1 MSRCPWWTA
10 RPPGIRWLPGHWP
23 SVQGGGPVFSIA
35 KLVNIITRWI
45 NSGLWM
51 FLVDISNY
59 FMRAK
64 KTTDI
69 INCGYHL
76 LAPSVLSVG
85 VHTPLLLTSFI
96 YTILVGGIPTPLKNM
111 SSSVGMMMIPKI
123 WKVIKIHVPN
133 HQPVYVPYHPV
144 PSNVAT
150 GRQSRKWKS
159 WEHHGTI
166 HAFPQAIWMITGG

>member
-1 MSRCPWWTA
+1 
-10 RPPGIRWLPGHWP
+10 
-23 SVQGGGPVFSIA
+23 
-35 KLVNIITRWI
+35 
-45 NSGLWM
+45 M

-59 FMRAK
+59 FMGAK

-111 SSSVGMMMIPKI
+111 SSSVGMMTFPR
-123 WKVIKIHVPN
+123 
-133 HQPVYVPYHPV
+133 Y
-144 PSNVAT
+144 
-150 GRQSRKWKS
+150 GKS
-159 WEHHGTI
+159 
-166 HAFPQAIWMITGG
+166 